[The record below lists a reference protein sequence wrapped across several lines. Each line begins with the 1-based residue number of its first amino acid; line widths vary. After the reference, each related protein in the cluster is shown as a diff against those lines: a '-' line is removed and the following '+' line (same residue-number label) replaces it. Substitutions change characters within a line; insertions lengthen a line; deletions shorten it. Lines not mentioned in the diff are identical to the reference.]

1 MSSGED
7 VKSLQQ
13 KLREM
18 EKGQED
24 LQSKVAK
31 KERDCEMKEQE
42 KVRTSLFIIG
52 SLCPI
57 SMWIQGLPNF
67 SNIMLLYVH
76 LSGWASRDS
85 YQDEG

>member
-42 KVRTSLFIIG
+42 KVRTSLYIIG
-52 SLCPI
+52 SLC
-57 SMWIQGLPNF
+57 
-67 SNIMLLYVH
+67 SNLNVNLRFTKLLQHNDIVC
-76 LSGWASRDS
+76 SFVRMS
-85 YQDEG
+85 

>member
-18 EKGQED
+18 EKSQED

-42 KVRTSLFIIG
+42 KVRTSLFIID
-52 SLCPI
+52 SLC
-57 SMWIQGLPNF
+57 SNLKGSPNS
-67 SNIMLLYVH
+67 SNIMKLYVH
-76 LSGWASRDS
+76 FSGWASRDS
-85 YQDEG
+85 DKDEG

>member
-42 KVRTSLFIIG
+42 KVRTSLFIKG
-52 SLCPI
+52 SLCSNLNVNPRFT
-57 SMWIQGLPNF
+57 F
-67 SNIMLLYVH
+67 SNIMILYVH
-76 LSGWASRDS
+76 LSG
-85 YQDEG
+85 

>member
-1 MSSGED
+1 MSSWED

-52 SLCPI
+52 SLC
-57 SMWIQGLPNF
+57 
-67 SNIMLLYVH
+67 SNLNVNPRFTKLLQHNDIVC
-76 LSGWASRDS
+76 SFVRMS
-85 YQDEG
+85 

>member
-24 LQSKVAK
+24 LQSKVVK

-42 KVRTSLFIIG
+42 KVRISLFIIG
-52 SLCPI
+52 SLCF
-57 SMWIQGLPNF
+57 NF
-67 SNIMLLYVH
+67 NVNLRFIKFF
-76 LSGWASRDS
+76 
-85 YQDEG
+85 

>member
-1 MSSGED
+1 M
-7 VKSLQQ
+7 KSLQQ

-18 EKGQED
+18 EKSQED

-52 SLCPI
+52 SQC
-57 SMWIQGLPNF
+57 
-67 SNIMLLYVH
+67 SNH
-76 LSGWASRDS
+76 
-85 YQDEG
+85 QTPPT

>member
-18 EKGQED
+18 EKSQED

-42 KVRTSLFIIG
+42 KVRTSLFLIG
-52 SLCPI
+52 SQC
-57 SMWIQGLPNF
+57 
-67 SNIMLLYVH
+67 SNH
-76 LSGWASRDS
+76 
-85 YQDEG
+85 QTPPT